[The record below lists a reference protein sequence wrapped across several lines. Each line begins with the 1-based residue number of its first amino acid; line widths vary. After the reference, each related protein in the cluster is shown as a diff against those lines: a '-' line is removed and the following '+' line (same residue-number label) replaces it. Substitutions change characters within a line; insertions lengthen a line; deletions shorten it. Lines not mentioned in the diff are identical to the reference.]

1 MTISNISLGVVHA
14 EKRIKPLLAE
24 RNDQVRITLED
35 VSDEYVDVL
44 FGSLMQSAMASG
56 GRRLAVGLGVTV
68 ASGRPA
74 SSTGSQ
80 TLPTHP

>member
-1 MTISNISLGVVHA
+1 VTISNISLGVVHA